1 MNAVIACFVVHLYD
15 YFDFRFLKLGSYLS
29 YWQIDGRFELRQGL
43 VNDLVLQFLESGY
56 GFYWDF

>member
-1 MNAVIACFVVHLYD
+1 MNAAIACYVAHLYD

-43 VNDLVLQFLESGY
+43 ANDLVLQFLVLGY
-56 GFYWDF
+56 GFCWGS